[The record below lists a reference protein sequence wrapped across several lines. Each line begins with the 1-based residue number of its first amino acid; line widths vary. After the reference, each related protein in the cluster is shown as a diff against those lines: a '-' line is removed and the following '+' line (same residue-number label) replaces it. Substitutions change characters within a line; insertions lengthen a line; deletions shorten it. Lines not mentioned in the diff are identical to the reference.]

1 VRLTGGIA
9 SLLWRQRDLI
19 AQLSRRE
26 IIGRYRGSVFGLAWS
41 LLHPLVMLGVYVFVF
56 GVVFGARWGQATA
69 DHAEFG
75 IRVFGGMIVHGLF
88 AENIVRAP
96 TLVLH
101 NPQYVKKVV
110 FPLEILPVV
119 AMLTALFHALVSL
132 AILFAAHAVKTGDP
146 HITALW
152 LPVLWAPFVLLT
164 LGVGWFLAAVS
175 VFLRD
180 VAQLV
185 PIVVTILLFLS
196 PVFYPVEAV
205 PGIVRPLMYL
215 NPLTFPIEQTRSALL
230 AGNPPDA
237 VGLLGYCLAAAVVLA
252 AGYGFFRKSRRAFA
266 DVV

>member
-1 VRLTGGIA
+1 MIA
-9 SLLWRQRDLI
+9 SVWGHRDLI

-41 LLHPLVMLGVYVFVF
+41 LLYPLVMLGVYVFVF
-56 GVVFGARWGQATA
+56 GVVFGARWGNAPA

-75 IRVFGGMIVHGLF
+75 IRVFAGMVIHGLF
-88 AENIVRAP
+88 AENIARAP
-96 TLVLH
+96 MLVLH

-132 AILFAAHAVKTGDP
+132 VILAAAHLAKTGEL
-146 HITALW
+146 HVAALW
-152 LPVLWAPFVLLT
+152 LPVVWAPFVLLT
-164 LGVGWFLAAVS
+164 LGASWFLSALS

-196 PVFYPVEAV
+196 PVFYPMDAI
-205 PGIVRPLMYL
+205 PAIVRPLMYL
-215 NPLTFPIEQTRSALL
+215 NPLTFPIEQTRTVLL
-230 AGNPPDA
+230 DGGAPDGPGLAWYVA
-237 VGLLGYCLAAAVVLA
+237 VAVTILVVGYA
-252 AGYGFFRKSRRAFA
+252 FFRKSRRAFA
-266 DVV
+266 DVI